1 MATISDRD
9 DDVVV
14 DTEDAERSLAGE
26 TFDMPSHKDAG
37 SILRQI
43 WDEAAK
49 QGAQSVYDYAKHNP
63 NIYPSCRS
71 AVEGTF
77 DVNVSAGGIFLTRD
91 LEMTLTDPGMLIDEH
106 SIGKYIAL
114 LRRVADQIEN
124 L

>member
-1 MATISDRD
+1 MISRD
-9 DDVVV
+9 DDELTVG
-14 DTEDAERSLAGE
+14 TEDAERDLAGE

-49 QGAQSVYDYAKHNP
+49 QGAQSVYDCAKHNP

-71 AVEGTF
+71 AEEGTF
-77 DVNVSAGGIFLTRD
+77 DINVSAGGIFVTRD
-91 LEMTLTDPGMLIDEH
+91 LEMTLTDTGMLIDEH
-106 SIGKYIAL
+106 SIGNYIAL
-114 LRRVADQIEN
+114 LRRVADHLEK